1 MFPALSANAAAVL
14 NNQLEETLGGR
25 SEKYSFQSVLEIE
38 TLGQFV
44 KEDIVW
50 TISSVHKL
58 QLHSYCHYF
67 KYKVVMLNK
76 NGSSQCR
83 SLFSFYILSI

>member
-38 TLGQFV
+38 TLGQFL
-44 KEDIVW
+44 KEDI
-50 TISSVHKL
+50 
-58 QLHSYCHYF
+58 
-67 KYKVVMLNK
+67 
-76 NGSSQCR
+76 
-83 SLFSFYILSI
+83 